1 MYRLQP
7 NGTYRMVKESYYKL
21 NIDEQLD
28 SFTCGNVS
36 LQPSERFSV
45 RQGDLVGF
53 CEETDTVRYYVKS
66 GSLLLRWDASGCS
79 DLSSSGMITE
89 REDRALLLS
98 ALIGMY
104 VTHDNHLYT
113 FMENVMVFAEEKSV
127 DNKKGSS
134 FGSGSVAA
142 IIASGLGILMITT
155 LPVIAFAFYHHKRG
169 EKQAGI

>member
-1 MYRLQP
+1 MACSAGPTDITDLEDRRNPRNGWVYINANETATCDGTVYGWNYCFYPVDNRQEFKIAMYRLQP
-7 NGTYRMVKESYYKL
+7 NGTYRMVEESYYEL
-21 NIDEQLD
+21 SIDEQLD

-45 RQGDLVGF
+45 QQGDLVGF

-104 VTHDNHLYT
+104 VCNT
-113 FMENVMVFAEEKSV
+113 
-127 DNKKGSS
+127 
-134 FGSGSVAA
+134 
-142 IIASGLGILMITT
+142 
-155 LPVIAFAFYHHKRG
+155 
-169 EKQAGI
+169 